1 LKKKEQ
7 ILDYSLLKAMCA
19 IQATP
24 GFENNMKVF
33 LLDYLKKD
41 KKKFKHRFKILEGK
55 DFQDAVILIFGKPK
69 TAIFSHMDNIGFT
82 VRYGNQLIKAGGPV
96 TKDGMKLVGED
107 KLGKI
112 ECKLRV
118 DSEKKLTYEF
128 TREIERGTP
137 LSFKPDWRE
146 TKDTIQC
153 SYMDNRLGIYNALK
167 VAETMKDGIICFTCW
182 EEVGGGSAQVCG
194 KYIYEKYKVQQ
205 AIISDITWATDGV
218 KLGKGVA
225 ISMRDTALPRR
236 SYVNK
241 VIAIAKQHK
250 IEHQIEV
257 ENAGGSD
264 GNALQS
270 SPYPIDWCFI
280 GVPEENVH
288 SPNEKVNK
296 TDIENMIALYKALM
310 MEL

>member
-1 LKKKEQ
+1 MKKIKTEN
-7 ILDYSLLKAMCA
+7 DYTLLKDMCA

-24 GFENNMKVF
+24 GFEVNMKTF
-33 LLDYLKKD
+33 LLDYLKKN
-41 KKKFKHRFKILEGK
+41 KKRFKHHFKILEGK
-55 DFQDAVILIFGKPK
+55 EFQDAIILVFGKPK

-82 VRYGNQLIKAGGPV
+82 VRYGHQLIKAGGPV
-96 TKDGMKLVGED
+96 IKDGMKLVGED
-107 KLGKI
+107 SLGKI
-112 ECKLRV
+112 ECALRV
-118 DSEKKLTYEF
+118 DKEKKLTYDF
-128 TREIERGTP
+128 PREIERGTV

-153 SYMDNRLGIYNALK
+153 CYMDNRLGIYNALK

-182 EEVGGGSAQVCG
+182 EEVGGGSAEVCG
-194 KYIYEKYKVQQ
+194 KYMYEKYKVRQ

-225 ISMRDTALPRR
+225 ISLRDTALPRR

-241 VIAIAKQHK
+241 IIAIAKQRK

-270 SPYPIDWCFI
+270 SPYPIDWCFV

-296 TDIENMIALYKALM
+296 KDIDTMIELYKALM
-310 MEL
+310 VEL